1 MQRLLPQSLFLE
13 AQEGLP
19 TPERVR
25 RHEGPVRV
33 DLVPERRVPTG
44 GSVQVSRGRDRQ
56 HLSDGRDDG
65 VYRAAVLPGAT
76 DEDVQEDG
84 GG

>member
-1 MQRLLPQSLFLE
+1 M
-13 AQEGLP
+13 
-19 TPERVR
+19 
-25 RHEGPVRV
+25 
-33 DLVPERRVPTG
+33 
-44 GSVQVSRGRDRQ
+44 QVSRGRDRQ

-65 VYRAAVLPGAT
+65 VHRAAVLPGAT